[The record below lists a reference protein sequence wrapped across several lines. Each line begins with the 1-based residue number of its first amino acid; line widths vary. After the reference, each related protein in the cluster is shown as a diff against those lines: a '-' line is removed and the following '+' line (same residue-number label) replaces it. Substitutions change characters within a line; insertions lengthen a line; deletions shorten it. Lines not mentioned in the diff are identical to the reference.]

1 VEEIKARIA
10 DGSYRI
16 DSEQIAAKMIR
27 EALSDNE

>member
-16 DSEQIAAKMIR
+16 DSEKIAVKMIR
-27 EALSDNE
+27 EALSNDE